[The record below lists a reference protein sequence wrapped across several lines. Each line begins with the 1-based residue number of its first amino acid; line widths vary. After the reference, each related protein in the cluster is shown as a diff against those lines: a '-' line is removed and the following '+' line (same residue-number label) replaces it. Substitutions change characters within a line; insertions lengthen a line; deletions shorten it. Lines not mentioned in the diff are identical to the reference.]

1 MLICFLEHYESCEK
15 SDVPSAP
22 KRIVAVAQTNCSPL
36 MEESSALAFKKGDSI
51 EIQKRTTRDVFVGS
65 LNGKTGSFFAKDV
78 TFYMGEREWVGE
90 GREGE
95 EGEG

>member
-1 MLICFLEHYESCEK
+1 M
-15 SDVPSAP
+15 PSAP